1 MAWRKPHNGG
11 ACGHCRSCENSPSG
25 ICSRHMN
32 LRTVCIFLLSLVA
45 ASRIDAEAQVVVD
58 NSPWS
63 VTDSV
68 LTVSKTVLR
77 EASPPPVCSNMRRR
91 CCLYDLPPGVS
102 QWIQDSCNRRTHA
115 PRCQPARQ
123 TVLRVEAYA
132 FADRNDIREVRFED
146 GSRLHSI
153 GEYAFM

>member
-1 MAWRKPHNGG
+1 
-11 ACGHCRSCENSPSG
+11 
-25 ICSRHMN
+25 MN

-77 EASPPPVCSNMRRR
+77 
-91 CCLYDLPPGVS
+91 
-102 QWIQDSCNRRTHA
+102 
-115 PRCQPARQ
+115 
-123 TVLRVEAYA
+123 VEAYA
-132 FADRNDIREVRFED
+132 FADRNDIRD
-146 GSRLHSI
+146 CQT
-153 GEYAFM
+153 